1 LGRSYVRLIGFLLLG
16 TGAIPS
22 LTYLS
27 SRMMHKETL
36 GAHRTTLLLI
46 LVALALPL
54 VFRPLLR
61 RLEPVIDTAANRQAE
76 FLQSIPD
83 RYVGLAIFTSAA
95 LSLFLELSII
105 RWQATVFELFAFYKN
120 FSLLACFAGLGL
132 GYALGSRKQIPLVLA
147 APLLCWQFAL
157 MLGLR
162 YGLPA
167 DDRASLKLLPFSE
180 QINMGLPVVRTLF
193 SGLQTYFLL
202 AVVFLLTALVFIP
215 IGQLCGCLME
225 QRAKERRE
233 KLSAYGLNLA
243 GSVAGVL
250 LLFILSAFWTSPV
263 VWFLVAFGLLLVF
276 HVWNRGPLLF
286 GAISV
291 VVALIVIAWPADP
304 RWQRIYS
311 PYQLLEV
318 GQDGQGLM
326 TISAAGHYYQRV
338 HDLARSNRN
347 VDSDPRL
354 TSIRNYYELPY
365 WLYGHAPGYV
375 AVVGAGTG
383 NDVAAALRNGA
394 QKVDA
399 IEIDPAILMEGRQG
413 HPEHPYSDPR
423 VHAIV
428 NDARTFLR
436 TTNEHYDMVV
446 YGLLDSH
453 TLLSHASSVRLDSF
467 VYTVE
472 GLREAR
478 QRLNP
483 NGLLS
488 LSFSIMNQQLG
499 RKIYLMLQQ
508 AFDGRAPVCVR
519 AGYDGAVLFLE
530 ANSSSNLHSD
540 ERQLLLP
547 PALLQKTGFE
557 DASLVFAPPSA
568 SASGTAASTT
578 NVSTDV
584 STDDWPFF
592 YMPRRIYPVSYLVMA
607 GLVLAL
613 SLFLFSCF
621 LGGRPQFGAA
631 PFFFLGAGFMLIETK
646 AITELGLLF
655 GNSWQVIGVA
665 IIAILVMAFLA
676 NLAVRRFAIER
687 SSITY
692 FLLLFSLAIGWWIA
706 HRGGLPS
713 GWLGRIGLAIVLTIP
728 MFFSG
733 ILFSTWLRSRG
744 AISGVMAVNLLG
756 AMCGGLLEYNSM
768 YFGFQFLYI
777 LAAGLYILAILSE
790 LLAGKSKAG
799 PATGQ
804 GFS

>member
-1 LGRSYVRLIGFLLLG
+1 LGRPYVRLMGFLLLG
-16 TGAIPS
+16 TAIAPF
-22 LTYLS
+22 LIYLS
-27 SRMMHKETL
+27 SRRLQGETL
-36 GAHRTTLLLI
+36 GEHRTTLLLVF
-46 LVALALPL
+46 VALTLPL
-54 VFRPLLR
+54 AFRSLLR
-61 RLEPVIDTAANRQAE
+61 RLEPMIDAGALRQAE

-83 RYVGLAIFTSAA
+83 QYVGAAIFTSAA

-132 GYALGSRKQIPLVLA
+132 GYALGNRKLIPLFLTV
-147 APLLCWQFAL
+147 PLLCWQFVL
-157 MLGLR
+157 LLGLR
-162 YGLPA
+162 YGLPVN
-167 DDRASLKLLPFSE
+167 DRVSLKMLPFSE
-180 QINMGLPVVRTLF
+180 QQNMGLPAVHTLF
-193 SGLQTYFLL
+193 SGIQTYLLL
-202 AVVFLLTALVFIP
+202 ALVFLLTALAFIP
-215 IGQLCGCLME
+215 IGQLCGCLLEKRGDE
-225 QRAKERRE
+225 QREKEQCE

-243 GSVAGVL
+243 GSIAGVL
-250 LLFILSAFWTSPV
+250 LIFILSAFWTPPV
-263 VWFLVAFGLLLVF
+263 VWFVVAFALVLVF
-276 HVWNRGPLLF
+276 HVWSPRPLLF
-286 GAISV
+286 GAVAVIL
-291 VVALIVIAWPADP
+291 ALIVVAWPANSG
-304 RWQRIYS
+304 WQRIYS

-318 GQDGQGLM
+318 GQDPQGLM
-326 TISAAGHYYQRV
+326 IISAAGHYYQRV

-354 TSIRNYYELPY
+354 ASIRNYYELPY
-365 WLYGHAPGYV
+365 WLYGRAPVSV

-394 QKVDA
+394 QKIDA
-399 IEIDPAILMEGRQG
+399 IEIDPAILMEGKLG

-423 VHAIV
+423 VHAVV

-436 TTNEHYDMVV
+436 TTDQHYDMVV

-483 NGLLS
+483 DGLLS
-488 LSFSIMNQQLG
+488 LSFSLMNPQLG
-499 RKIYLMLQQ
+499 HKIYLMLQD
-508 AFDGRAPVCVR
+508 AFDGQAPVCVR
-519 AGYDGAVLFLE
+519 ADYDGAVIFLE
-530 ANSSSNLHSD
+530 GNHG
-540 ERQLLLP
+540 QLPLP
-547 PALLQKTGFE
+547 PALLQKTGIE
-557 DASLVFAPPSA
+557 DATSTFAAPSV
-568 SASGTAASTT
+568 SPNMSGT
-578 NVSTDV
+578 VSNDVPTDV

-592 YMPRRIYPVSYLVMA
+592 YMPHRVYPVSYLIMA

-613 SLFLFSCF
+613 SLFMFSRF
-621 LGGRPQFGAA
+621 LDGRPQFGSA

-655 GNSWQVIGVA
+655 GNSWQVIGIA

-676 NLAVRRFAIER
+676 NWVVMRYTVQR
-687 SSITY
+687 SPVTY
-692 FLLLFSLAIGWWIA
+692 LLLLFSLAVGWWIA
-706 HRGGLPS
+706 HTGGLPS
-713 GWLGRIGLAIVLTIP
+713 TWLGRIGLAIVLTSP

-744 AISGVMAVNLLG
+744 AISGMMAINLLG

-777 LAAGLYILAILSE
+777 LAAGLYVAAIVSE
-790 LLAGKSKAG
+790 LVAFNPKLASA
-799 PATGQ
+799 PASTK
-804 GFS
+804 